1 MSIFIKRRFRFVIRR
16 LHKKI
21 ESTTSNYRYIA
32 NLYTLME
39 LKNSR
44 YESLKLSVYL

>member
-1 MSIFIKRRFRFVIRR
+1 MSIFIKRKFTFIIRR

-21 ESTTSNYRYIA
+21 ETITSNYRYVA

-39 LKNSR
+39 LKNCR
-44 YESLKLSVYL
+44 YKSLKLSVYL

>member
-1 MSIFIKRRFRFVIRR
+1 MSIFINRKFRFIIRR
-16 LHKKI
+16 LHKKV
-21 ESTTSNYRYIA
+21 ESTASNYRYIA

-39 LKNSR
+39 LKNCR